1 VSGAG
6 SAQAEEAEVEPG
18 SLTSR
23 LSGLRNLL
31 FVLGV
36 KHVAQGDEAAAATTE
51 KASLFEARNARSAAD
66 VPGPTHGA
74 SPRIVTAQPEFLP
87 PRSVVIEIDKTDAH
101 VGESSTRQDRRA
113 AFDRVDILP
122 SKRGQY
128 KKI

>member
-31 FVLGV
+31 FVL
-36 KHVAQGDEAAAATTE
+36 HVAQGDEAAAATTE